1 VLNIALRLP
10 RSLQLG
16 DNGYMA
22 HRVLLVEDD
31 ERIRASMRLSL
42 EDEGYDVDEVG
53 TGEEAIELHAR
64 ALTSNPFD
72 LLVVDIMLPGMDG
85 FECCR
90 ELRKASAVPI
100 IMVTARTD
108 THDVVAGLEAGADD
122 YLTKPYDGE
131 ELMARLRAGERI
143 LELEDHLVEARE
155 SMRYQATHDL
165 LTSLWNRGVILE
177 LLSREIHRSHREK
190 SCTVVM
196 LCDID
201 HFKLVNDQH
210 GHSAGD
216 DVLQAVARRLR
227 QAVRSYDM
235 VGRYGGEEFLVILN
249 KCDPAS
255 AALRAENIRGVISN
269 KPIRTRSITLPLTI
283 SVGVAL
289 STDFPNRGVD
299 AIVEEADTALYAAK
313 AAGRNCV
320 RVAPPPPGANREL
333 VLQAETS
340 TLRT

>member
-1 VLNIALRLP
+1 MKI
-10 RSLQLG
+10 
-16 DNGYMA
+16 
-22 HRVLLVEDD
+22 LVAEDD
-31 ERIRASMRLSL
+31 ALSRMILEKDLRRA
-42 EDEGYDVDEVG
+42 GYEVVSVNNG
-53 TGEEAIELHAR
+53 AR
-64 ALTSNPFD
+64 ALEELAKEDPPRLA
-72 LLVVDIMLPGMDG
+72 LLDWVMPQKEGV
-85 FECCR
+85 EVCR
-90 ELRKASAVPI
+90 AVRSRKDKAYTYLILLSSKESKQEIVQ
-100 IMVTARTD
+100 
-108 THDVVAGLEAGADD
+108 GLEAGADD